1 MRKSKP
7 RMTKKER
14 MISDNRRKIDKICR
28 PIYHVE
34 VVLAT
39 FVDYLQQHRDL
50 YNDKETYIKPYLK
63 GYLTSVINK
72 MKNFIMYEEVIKN
85 KNYNNVKTII
95 EDNFNE
101 ELNFDVKSKKEF
113 FERESEVNC
122 KLFKTYACAL
132 ACIGTAYDMF
142 LNREKNPI
150 YNEYKYEVRKILKEF
165 KVYDNFWQNEVEK
178 IYIKIV

>member
-1 MRKSKP
+1 
-7 RMTKKER
+7 
-14 MISDNRRKIDKICR
+14 
-28 PIYHVE
+28 
-34 VVLAT
+34 
-39 FVDYLQQHRDL
+39 
-50 YNDKETYIKPYLK
+50 
-63 GYLTSVINK
+63 
-72 MKNFIMYEEVIKN
+72 MYEEVIKN